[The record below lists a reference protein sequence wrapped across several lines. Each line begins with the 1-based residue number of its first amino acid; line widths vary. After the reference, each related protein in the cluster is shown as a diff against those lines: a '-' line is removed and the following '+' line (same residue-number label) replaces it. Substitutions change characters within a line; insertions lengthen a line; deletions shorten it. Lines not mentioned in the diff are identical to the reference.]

1 MTLKRKIRSKELVLC
16 SLFSALIAVGAFIQI
31 PVPFMDYFTLQFLF
45 VLLAGMILGSKMGM
59 ISVAV
64 YVAAGLVGFPIFAAG
79 GGISYVFRPSFG
91 YLIGFIVA
99 AFIVGLLCEKVDTL
113 TFRYSLY
120 SALVGM
126 VTTYM
131 IGFIYKYAIL
141 NYYMGEVTPFSII
154 LLSAFPLDIPGD
166 TVLCIIAASLA
177 RRIIFA
183 LKKENLK
190 WR

>member
-1 MTLKRKIRSKELVLC
+1 
-16 SLFSALIAVGAFIQI
+16 
-31 PVPFMDYFTLQFLF
+31 
-45 VLLAGMILGSKMGM
+45 
-59 ISVAV
+59 
-64 YVAAGLVGFPIFAAG
+64 
-79 GGISYVFRPSFG
+79 SFG

-120 SALVGM
+120 SALIGM
-126 VTTYM
+126 ATTYI
-131 IGFIYKYAIL
+131 IGFAYKYAIL

-166 TVLCIIAASLA
+166 TILCIAAASLA

-183 LKKENLK
+183 LKRENLI
-190 WR
+190 